1 MNTQRLCRANH
12 RAAGFTLAEAAV
24 TIAIVSIALL
34 MVLQGLQR
42 AKFNAFLT
50 KQQKTAYEL
59 GIGLLGEVQAG
70 LYRDELDTG
79 MSGDFADQDEPD
91 FSWELLLG
99 DEVFSE
105 SNRDADAPF
114 DNYAEQRRRDEER
127 EREERDFGEDEDE
140 EPEEPFEKIKIR
152 VTFPPVGEAPN
163 EVILERWVD
172 WEEIYGEPEE
182 EEVEDPGAD
191 PNAGGTGG
199 NSGSAAGGTQTATAA
214 GGLGVGGDR

>member
-1 MNTQRLCRANH
+1 MLTLRTRRSRTN
-12 RAAGFTLAEAAV
+12 AAGFTLAEAAV

-34 MVLQGLQR
+34 MVLQGLER
-42 AKFNAFLT
+42 AKYNALLT

-59 GIGLLGEVQAG
+59 GVGLLGEVQAG
-70 LYRDELDTG
+70 LYREELDDE

-99 DEVFSE
+99 DEVFSD
-105 SNRDADAPF
+105 SNRDDSDAPF

-127 EREERDFGEDEDE
+127 EREERDFGDDEEE

-163 EVILERWVD
+163 EIILERWVD
-172 WEEIYGEPEE
+172 WVEIYGEPEE
-182 EEVEDPGAD
+182 EEPLPGEGNEGATGQ
-191 PNAGGTGG
+191 NAGDTPGTQP
-199 NSGSAAGGTQTATAA
+199 QTAT
-214 GGLGVGGDR
+214 GGGGGGG